1 MSDYI
6 RVSFSANALKAAVN
20 KGLDKKITALTKDKQ
35 LANALA
41 REYGTAVT
49 RFVPRS
55 DSDVPHH
62 LQTFYVSDGRVMWT
76 RKALQDEP
84 SLGIA
89 KGDDI
94 AHLLYEGPITGK
106 RFIERGAGATPYG
119 DHKPQAHWD
128 DAVRPGTEDWPK
140 FVEQAK
146 LIIKDWIS
154 KKNNG

>member
-20 KGLDKKITALTKDKQ
+20 KRLDTKVRALTKDKQ
-35 LANALA
+35 LANSIA

-55 DSDVPHH
+55 DRNVPHH

-76 RKALQDEP
+76 RKASQDVN

-94 AHLLYEGPITGK
+94 AHLLYEGPLTETQQF
-106 RFIERGAGATPYG
+106 RQRGSGATEYG
-119 DHKPQAHWD
+119 PHNPQAHWD
-128 DAVRPGTEDWPK
+128 EMVRPGTPDWGK
-140 FVEQAK
+140 FVEK
-146 LIIKDWIS
+146 VTPIIQDWV
-154 KKNNG
+154 KNNG

>member
-6 RVSFSANALKAAVN
+6 RVCFSANALKAAVN
-20 KGLDKKITALTKDKQ
+20 KRLNTKVRALTKNKQ
-35 LANALA
+35 LANSIA

-55 DSDVPHH
+55 NRNVPHH

-76 RKALQDEP
+76 RKASQDVP

-94 AHLLYEGPITGK
+94 AHLLYEGPLSENQRFRK
-106 RFIERGAGATPYG
+106 RGEGATPYG
-119 DHKPQAHWD
+119 AHKPQPHWD
-128 DAVRPGTEDWPK
+128 DRVRPGTPDWNK
-140 FVEQAK
+140 FVVK
-146 LIIKDWIS
+146 VTPIIRDWM
-154 KKNNG
+154 KNNG